1 MKRSGLAIRHS
12 RESGESI
19 FYMVISTA
27 EGAGDKPPRYAGS
40 VNAETTVLHRK

>member
-12 RESGESI
+12 RETAGI
-19 FYMVISTA
+19 HLLFVISTA